1 MFGVV
6 LVLGVS
12 AFGAIAALRHY
23 ELTHALAPTITL
35 ATTVKQPQT
44 PTLAWPSYGQA
55 AIATEQQGVV
65 ATHGAQTLPCKESDL
80 GTTKD
85 SRVRILAKCADVD
98 IWQSLCTELP
108 ERGFKRDLTN

>member
-1 MFGVV
+1 MTRVGIYRKIGRAFGAA

-65 ATHGAQTLPCKESDL
+65 ATHGAQTPHHIQPPVLPK
-80 GTTKD
+80 
-85 SRVRILAKCADVD
+85 
-98 IWQSLCTELP
+98 
-108 ERGFKRDLTN
+108 

>member
-1 MFGVV
+1 MIRVGIYRQVWRVFGVV

-65 ATHGAQTLPCKESDL
+65 ATHGAQTPPHIQPPVLPK
-80 GTTKD
+80 
-85 SRVRILAKCADVD
+85 
-98 IWQSLCTELP
+98 
-108 ERGFKRDLTN
+108 